1 MPKVIKTKTEFE
13 GRILEEYVVVEGEG
27 LSAWDAQAPLKFVG
41 KHIHRIDGPER
52 VTGKAVYTFDVQLP
66 GMLYGKILRSPHPH
80 AKIKRIDTHRAEKL
94 PGVRAVLSFQNTPK
108 ISFRRQTFL
117 FDEVVRYVG
126 DEVACVIADDE
137 EIAQDALELI
147 DVEYELLPFV
157 LDPEE
162 ALQPDAPKIHPDG
175 NLLNNQPE
183 VYQRGDLAQGFAQ
196 ADVIIERTFKTQCA
210 LHNCMEP
217 HGSVAM
223 WEGDSLTVWDSTQH
237 IFGVREGLARLLG
250 LPLHKVRV
258 IKKYMGGGF
267 GSKNNL
273 GKYTVIA
280 ALGAK
285 ATGRPVKITLDR
297 HEENLAT
304 GNRPSSIQHVKIG
317 AKRDGML
324 TALELK
330 AIVAGGAYC
339 LWPPSVG
346 GPARELYR
354 CPNVKTEQYTVFTN
368 TGPLS
373 AFRAPGYVEGTFAL
387 ESAMD
392 ELAKELKI
400 DPLELRLRNYTEVD
414 QTTGR
419 PYSTKGLREAYE
431 RGARLI
437 GWHESK
443 ALTPAAPSLS
453 PPSPLAPLPS
463 EGEGS
468 RGEGKEGS
476 GVRAHKLRG
485 VGMAS
490 QIWSGN
496 GMPPAYALVK
506 INPDGS
512 AVVITGTQDIGT
524 GTKTILAQIAAEELG
539 FPIEKISVEIG
550 DTQLGL
556 YAPLSAGSMTVAS
569 VGPAVRVAAHEARQ
583 QLLDVAAQVLEVPRE
598 SLTIAEGL
606 FSSPALAKPVAVREV
621 LKDLENFMIL
631 GRGAREPN
639 PQDVAVNTF
648 GAQFAE
654 VTVDTETGEVTVER
668 IVAVHDSGRV
678 INPLT
683 LSSQIEGGIIQG
695 LGYALLEQRVVD
707 TETGVVLTDNLEGYK
722 VPTALDI
729 PEIVFEMVDRPDPR
743 ANNLG
748 AKGVGEPPII
758 PTAAAIA
765 NAVADALGVR
775 IYELPITREKILQAL
790 THENSRSHST
800 AGG

>member
-13 GRILEEYVVVEGEG
+13 GRVLEEYVVIEGEG
-27 LSAWDAQAPLKFVG
+27 LSAWDAHAPLKFVG
-41 KHIHRIDGPER
+41 KKLTRVDGPER
-52 VTGKAVYTFDVQLP
+52 TTGKALYTFDVQLP

-80 AKIKRIDTHRAEKL
+80 ARIKSINTQRAERL
-94 PGVRAVLSFQNTPK
+94 PGVRAVLSHKNIPK

-147 DVEYELLPFV
+147 EVEYEVLPFV

-162 ALQPDAPKIHPDG
+162 ALQPCAPKLHPDG
-175 NLLNNQPE
+175 NLLGGQPE
-183 VYQRGDLAQGFAQ
+183 LYQRGDIEQGFAQ
-196 ADVIIERTFKTQCA
+196 ADVIVERTFRTQCA

-217 HGSVAM
+217 HGSVAL

-285 ATGRPVKITLDR
+285 ITGRPVKIVLDR

-304 GNRPSSIQHVKIG
+304 GNRPASVQHVKIG
-317 AKRDGML
+317 AKRDGAL

-330 AIVAGGAYC
+330 AIVAAGAYC
-339 LWPPSVG
+339 LWPPSLG
-346 GPARELYR
+346 GPARELYA

-387 ESAMD
+387 ESLMD
-392 ELAKELKI
+392 ELARELKM
-400 DPLELRLRNYTEVD
+400 DPIELRLKNYTEID

-431 RGARLI
+431 RGAKLF
-437 GWHESK
+437 GWHERK
-443 ALTPAAPSLS
+443 ALTSPAASIS
-453 PPSPLAPLPS
+453 HRSAT
-463 EGEGS
+463 G
-468 RGEGKEGS
+468 EGS
-476 GVRAHKLRG
+476 GVRATKLRG

-496 GMPPAYALVK
+496 GKPPAYAIVK
-506 INPDGS
+506 LNPDGT
-512 AVVITGTQDIGT
+512 ATIITGTQDIGT
-524 GTKTILAQIAAEELG
+524 GTKTVLAQIAAEELG
-539 FPIEKISVEIG
+539 FPLEKISVELG

-583 QLLDVAAQVLEVPRE
+583 QLLDVAAQVLEVPRD
-598 SLTIAEGL
+598 SLTIADGL
-606 FSSPALAKPVAVREV
+606 FRSPALQKPVAVHEV
-621 LKDLENFMIL
+621 LKNLENFMII

-639 PQDVAVNTF
+639 PEDVTVNTF

-654 VTVDTETGEVTVER
+654 VTVDIETGEVKVER

-695 LGYALLEQRVVD
+695 LGYALYEQRVVD
-707 TETGVVLTDNLEGYK
+707 RNTGIVLNDNLENYK
-722 VPTALDI
+722 LPTALDI
-729 PEIVFEMVDRPDPR
+729 PEIVFEMIDRPDLR

-765 NAVADALGVR
+765 NAVANALGVR
-775 IYELPITREKILQAL
+775 IYELPITREKILKAL
-790 THENSRSHST
+790 
-800 AGG
+800 GKV

>member
-13 GRILEEYVVVEGEG
+13 GRVLEEYVVVEGEG
-27 LSAWDAQAPLKFVG
+27 LSPWDAHTALKFVG
-41 KHIHRIDGPER
+41 KKTQRIDGPER
-52 VTGKAVYTFDVQLP
+52 VTGKAVYTADVQLP

-80 AKIKRIDTHRAEKL
+80 AKIKKIDTRKAERL
-94 PGVRAVLSFQNTPK
+94 PGVRAVLSFKNTPK
-108 ISFRRQTFL
+108 ISFRRQTFI
-117 FDEVVRYVG
+117 FDEIVRYVG
-126 DEVACVIADDE
+126 DEVACVIADTE

-147 DVEYELLPFV
+147 EVEYEVLPFV

-162 ALQPDAPKIHPDG
+162 ALQPNAPKLYPDG
-175 NLLNNQPE
+175 NLLNGQPE
-183 VYQRGDLAQGFAQ
+183 VYQRGDLDQGFAQ
-196 ADVIIERTFKTQCA
+196 ADVVVEGTFRVQCA
-210 LHNCMEP
+210 LHNCMET
-217 HGSVAM
+217 HGSVAL

-280 ALGAK
+280 ALAAK
-285 ATGRPVKITLDR
+285 MTGRPVKIILDR
-297 HEENLAT
+297 HEENLSA
-304 GNRPSSIQHVKIG
+304 GNRPSSVQHLKIG
-317 AKRDGML
+317 AKRDGTL
-324 TALELK
+324 TALALK
-330 AIVAGGAYC
+330 AIVTAGAYC
-339 LWPPSVG
+339 LWPPSLG
-346 GPARELYR
+346 GPARELYA
-354 CPNVKTEQYTVFTN
+354 CPHVKTEQYTVFTN

-387 ESAMD
+387 ESMMD
-392 ELAKELKI
+392 ELAKKLAI
-400 DPLELRLRNYTEVD
+400 DPLELRLKNYTEID

-431 RGARLI
+431 RGAKLF
-437 GWHESK
+437 GWER
-443 ALTPAAPSLS
+443 
-453 PPSPLAPLPS
+453 PLPDA
-463 EGEGS
+463 ER
-468 RGEGKEGS
+468 RGGARGL
-476 GVRAHKLRG
+476 GPRLRG

-496 GMPPAYALVK
+496 GMPPAYAIVK
-506 INPDGS
+506 INPDGT
-512 AVVITGTQDIGT
+512 ATVVTGTQDIGT

-539 FPIEKISVEIG
+539 FPIEKISVELG

-569 VGPAVRVAAHEARQ
+569 VGPAVRVAAHDAKA
-583 QLLDVAAQVLEVPRE
+583 QLLDVTAQVLEVPRE
-598 SLTIAEGL
+598 SLTISDGL
-606 FSSPALAKPVAVREV
+606 VHSAALKDPIAVKEV
-621 LKDLENFMIL
+621 LKNLENFMII

-639 PQDVAVNTF
+639 PEDVTVNTF
-648 GAQFAE
+648 GVQFAE
-654 VTVDTETGEVTVER
+654 VTVDTEAGEVKVER

-695 LGYALLEQRVVD
+695 LGYALFEQRVVD
-707 TETGVVLTDNLEGYK
+707 RNTGVILTDNLENYK
-722 VPTALDI
+722 VPTALDV
-729 PEIVFEMVDRPDPR
+729 PRIVFEMIDRPDPR

-765 NAVADALGVR
+765 NAVANALGVR
-775 IYELPITREKILQAL
+775 IYELPITRDKILKVL
-790 THENSRSHST
+790 RR
-800 AGG
+800 

>member
-13 GRILEEYVVVEGEG
+13 GRTLEEYVVVEGEG
-27 LSAWDAQAPLKFVG
+27 LEPWEPHAPLKFVG
-41 KHIHRIDGPER
+41 KGISRIDGPER
-52 VTGKAVYTFDVQLP
+52 ATGKALYTCDVQLP

-80 AKIKRIDTHRAEKL
+80 AKIKKIDTHRAEKL
-94 PGVRAVLSFQNTPK
+94 PGVRAVLSSHNTPK

-117 FDEVVRYVG
+117 FDEIVRYVG
-126 DEVACVIADDE
+126 DEVACVIADSE

-147 DVEYELLPFV
+147 EVEYEPLPFV

-162 ALQPDAPKIHPDG
+162 ALQPDAPKVHSWG
-175 NLLNNQPE
+175 NLLNGEPE
-183 VYQRGDLAQGFAQ
+183 VYERGDLNRGWAEAH
-196 ADVIIERTFKTQCA
+196 VIVEGTFRTQCA

-217 HGSVAM
+217 HGSVAL
-223 WEGDSLTVWDSTQH
+223 WEGDTLTVWDSTQH

-285 ATGRPVKITLDR
+285 VTGRPVKIILDR
-297 HEENLAT
+297 HEENLAA
-304 GNRPSSIQHVKIG
+304 GNRPSSVQHLKIG
-317 AKRDGML
+317 AKHDGTL

-330 AIVAGGAYC
+330 ALVAAGAYC
-339 LWPPSVG
+339 LWPPSLG
-346 GPARELYR
+346 GPARELYL
-354 CPNVKTEQYTVFTN
+354 CPNVKTAQYTVFTN

-387 ESAMD
+387 ESLMD
-392 ELAKELKI
+392 ELAKKLAL
-400 DPLELRLRNYTEVD
+400 DPLELRLKNYAEFD

-419 PYSTKGLREAYE
+419 PYSTKGLRECYE
-431 RGARLI
+431 RGAKLF
-437 GWHESK
+437 GWPKRPES
-443 ALTPAAPSLS
+443 S
-453 PPSPLAPLPS
+453 
-463 EGEGS
+463 GRFR
-468 RGEGKEGS
+468 RGF
-476 GVRAHKLRG
+476 
-485 VGMAS
+485 GMAS

-512 AVVITGTQDIGT
+512 ATVITGTQDIGT
-524 GTKTILAQIAAEELG
+524 GTKTVLAQIAAEELG
-539 FPIEKISVEIG
+539 FPMEKISVEIG
-550 DTQLGL
+550 DTQTGL

-569 VGPAVRVAAHEARQ
+569 VGPAVRMAAHDARQ
-583 QLLDVAAQVLEVPRE
+583 QLLEVAAQVLEVPRE
-598 SLTIAEGL
+598 SLTISDGRL
-606 FSSPALAKPVAVREV
+606 KSPALKEPITVQEV
-621 LKDLENFMIL
+621 LKNLENFMII

-639 PQDVAVNTF
+639 PQDVTVNTF

-654 VTVDTETGEVTVER
+654 VTVDPETGAVKVER
-668 IVAVHDSGRV
+668 IVALHDSGRV

-683 LSSQIEGGIIQG
+683 LSSQVEGGIIQG
-695 LGYALLEQRVVD
+695 LGYALYEQRVMD
-707 TETGVVLTDNLEGYK
+707 RNTGIVVNGNLEHYK
-722 VPTALDI
+722 IPTVLDV
-729 PEIVFEMVDRPDPR
+729 PEILCDMIDRPDLR

-775 IYELPITREKILQAL
+775 IFELPITRDRVLKAL
-790 THENSRSHST
+790 GKE
-800 AGG
+800 

>member
-13 GRILEEYVVVEGEG
+13 GRVVEEYVVVEGEG
-27 LSAWDAQAPLKFVG
+27 LSAWEAQTPLQCVG
-41 KHIHRIDGPER
+41 KKTLRIDGPER

-80 AKIKRIDTHRAEKL
+80 ARITHIDTRRAERL
-94 PGVRAVLSFQNTPK
+94 PGVRAVLSSQNTPK

-117 FDEVVRYVG
+117 FDEIVRYVG

-147 DVEYELLPFV
+147 EVEYELMPFV
-157 LDPEE
+157 IDPEE

-175 NLLNNQPE
+175 NLLGGQPE

-196 ADVIIERTFKTQCA
+196 ADVIVERTFRTQCA
-210 LHNCMEP
+210 LHNCMET

-250 LPLHKVRV
+250 LPLHRVRV

-280 ALGAK
+280 ALAAK
-285 ATGRPVKITLDR
+285 MTGRPVKIMLDR
-297 HEENLAT
+297 HEENLAA
-304 GNRPSSIQHVKIG
+304 GNRPSTVQHLKIG
-317 AKRDGML
+317 AKRDGTL
-324 TALELK
+324 TALELR
-330 AIVAGGAYC
+330 AIISAGAYC

-346 GPARELYR
+346 GPARQLYA
-354 CPNVKTEQYTVFTN
+354 CPNLKTEQYTVFTN

-387 ESAMD
+387 ESLMD
-392 ELAKELKI
+392 ELARELEL
-400 DPLELRLRNYTEVD
+400 DPLELRLKNYTEID

-431 RGARLI
+431 RGAKLFGRK
-437 GWHESK
+437 S
-443 ALTPAAPSLS
+443 PSLKGRGS
-453 PPSPLAPLPS
+453 APPTL
-463 EGEGS
+463 GEGM
-468 RGEGKEGS
+468 GE
-476 GVRAHKLRG
+476 RFLRG
-485 VGMAS
+485 FGMAS

-496 GMPPAYALVK
+496 GMPPAYAIVK
-506 INPDGS
+506 INPDGT
-512 AVVITGTQDIGT
+512 AIVITGTQDIGT
-524 GTKTILAQIAAEELG
+524 GTKTVLAQIAAEELG
-539 FPIEKISVEIG
+539 FPIEKISVELG

-598 SLTIAEGL
+598 SLTISQGL
-606 FSSPALAKPVAVREV
+606 LSSSALPKPVAVHEV
-621 LKDLENFMIL
+621 LKNLENFMII

-639 PQDVAVNTF
+639 PEDVTVNTF

-654 VTVDTETGEVTVER
+654 VTVDTETGEVRVER

-695 LGYALLEQRVVD
+695 LGYALFEQRVVD
-707 TETGVVLTDNLEGYK
+707 RNTGVVLTDNLESYK

-729 PEIVFEMVDRPDPR
+729 PEIVFEMIDRPDPR

-765 NAVADALGVR
+765 NAVANALGVR
-775 IYELPITREKILQAL
+775 IYELPITRERILKAL
-790 THENSRSHST
+790 GRK
-800 AGG
+800 